1 MLPPLPRV
9 YFDPS
14 DHRLLA
20 VVNDVLDPA
29 RRQGR
34 DVKTLLEPF
43 LHPNGIKTLASTA
56 NLRIAYAVVSLL
68 GSLESGLAQER
79 LQALRSLR
87 DEVMTAPTGF
97 MRRNTARVLLQIMKE
112 LVRAPRGSLEQLR
125 LAHEFRVAATGRPR
139 MIRAQLAKYHLMEMP
154 EEWNQLTFDD
164 RVHDANTK
172 GRKSPTHLIMD
183 AWIKGIRRLTVVY
196 YNFVRPDVARELLES
211 ARIMDV
217 EVHVGVEL
225 AARHRD
231 RFVHVIWEP
240 KGFTEQGEYLR
251 FLESP
256 PVRDFMTMGREVSL
270 FRRKYVYAALEAFNT
285 HHRSSILREFGLDLP
300 RLAREDFDA
309 YVGSGQPSLVHLGG
323 FIHRTALPL
332 MKRRVDDLRDEYA
345 RAASPEARRDIE
357 MQVDTLDAL
366 DADTFVQRYL
376 LPGDNPGLPN
386 PMAPSA
392 DDPELLTLS
401 PLDLLHRLR
410 GLHSVNRFTLNTVDL
425 TQADVIELVYDCRGL
440 INHLELFSLRDVVDN
455 RFRDGEAL
463 GQLREALNRGD
474 VVALKRIVL
483 ENIDHLCLG
492 DMDCEAE
499 SDEAVKLRDIL
510 ADINTLAGL
519 YSHNPLHTCI
529 GSGSTGH
536 SSRSFGMGFAVLE
549 TLPPRA
555 AHLARERSRHGR
567 GVCLPIA
574 TTVRE
579 RHTYSPVEAVTPLGR
594 AARAV
599 LDRLPLLRR
608 LGRAREVDY
617 LSERTRI
624 MPGRCGNIAM
634 LGGQTEA
641 SNGFSTARPEDRAR
655 TGHLTPFYL
664 NTTLR
669 NWLKVLLG
677 FIPAFLTFSLS
688 KDWWVLAYLGAFI
701 WLGITAGRNVVQSV
715 LGGGGLGSL
724 SLLRWHQYVNWSRI
738 ADSLMFTGFSVPLL
752 DWLCKGVLLDSG
764 LGINTATSPVLLYAV
779 MGLTNGLYIFSHNM
793 FRGLPREAACW
804 NLFRSALSIPLAV
817 AFNWVAGLAL
827 AAMGVAQVDPVL
839 QQWAAVISKLASDC
853 VAGVIEGLADRGA
866 NVRMRLWDYRGKT
879 AQVLAVYARLDSL
892 FPERDTLRMMA
903 DPETLVREVRQLREQ
918 GVIREELDKA
928 VMLNALDLLTF
939 WMYQPRAATAL
950 AALLREMKPEERRIF
965 FMSQLVLMRERDVSQ
980 LFVDG
985 VVGRNF
991 SRALSFYLVRY
1002 PGYLRA
1008 LDTMLRRLGTP
1019 GHAGTGPMRA
1029 STEEGLD

>member
-1 MLPPLPRV
+1 MFMLPRIPRIF
-9 YFDPS
+9 FDPS

-43 LHPNGIKTLASTA
+43 LHPNGIKALASTA

-68 GSLESGLAQER
+68 GSLETGLASER

-87 DEVMTAPTGF
+87 DEVLAAPTGF

-112 LVRAPRGSLEQLR
+112 LVRAPRGSLEQLK

-154 EEWNQLTFDD
+154 EAWNQLTFDD

-196 YNFVRPDVARELLES
+196 YNFVRPDVARELLEA
-211 ARIMDV
+211 ARIMEV
-217 EVHVGVEL
+217 EVHIGVEL
-225 AARHRD
+225 AARHRE
-231 RFVHVIWEP
+231 RFVNIIWEP
-240 KGFTEQGEYLR
+240 KGFTEQGDYLR
-251 FLESP
+251 FLESG
-256 PVRDFMTMGREVSL
+256 PVRDFMALGREASG
-270 FRRKYVYAALEAFNT
+270 FRRKYVFAVLEAFNE
-285 HHRSSILREFGLDLP
+285 HHRASILREFGLDLP
-300 RLAREDFDA
+300 RLVREDFEGF
-309 YVGSGQPSLVHLGG
+309 VGSGQPSLLHLGG

-332 MKRRVDDLRDEYA
+332 MRERADALRREF
-345 RAASPEARRDIE
+345 AASADPDARRDIE
-357 MQVDTLDAL
+357 MQMDTLDAL

-392 DDPELLTLS
+392 DDPELLNLS
-401 PLDLLHRLR
+401 PLELMHRLR
-410 GLHSVNRFTLNTVDL
+410 GLHSVNRFVLNTVDL
-425 TQADVIELVYDCRGL
+425 TQADVIELLYDAKGMV
-440 INHLELFSLRDVVDN
+440 NHLELFSLRDVADN
-455 RFRDGEAL
+455 RFRDGEDL
-463 GQLREALNRGD
+463 GELREALNRGD
-474 VVALKRIVL
+474 VVALKRILL
-483 ENIDHLCLG
+483 ENIDQLCLG
-492 DMDCEAE
+492 DMDCAE
-499 SDEAVKLRDIL
+499 SDEAVKLREIL
-510 ADINTLAGL
+510 TDINTLAGL
-519 YSHNPLHTCI
+519 YRHNPLHTCI

-555 AHLARERSRHGR
+555 AHLARQGSGRGQGR

-579 RHTYSPVEAVTPLGR
+579 RHTYSPVEGVTPLGR
-594 AARAV
+594 RVRAALERV
-599 LDRLPLLRR
+599 PVLRR

-617 LSERTRI
+617 ISERTRI
-624 MPGRCGNIAM
+624 TPGRCGNIAM
-634 LGGQTEA
+634 LGGLTEA
-641 SNGFSTARPEDRAR
+641 SNGLSLAEPGPGHRADR
-655 TGHLTPFYL
+655 LSPFYL

-688 KDWWVLAYLGAFI
+688 KDWWLLAYFGAFI

-715 LGGGGLGSL
+715 LGGGGVGSL

-752 DWLCKGVLLDSG
+752 DWLCKSVLLDAG
-764 LGINTATSPVLLYAV
+764 LGINTATNPVLLYAV

-793 FRGLPREAACW
+793 FRGLPREAAFW

-817 AFNWVAGLAL
+817 AFNWAAGLAL
-827 AAMGVAQVDPVL
+827 AAGGAAQVDPIL

-853 VAGVIEGLADRGA
+853 VAGAIEGLADRGV
-866 NVRMRLWDYRGKT
+866 NVRLRLWDYRAKI
-879 AQVLAVYARLDSL
+879 AQVLAVYARLDCL

-903 DPETLVREVRQLREQ
+903 DPETMVSEVRKLRER
-918 GVIREELDKA
+918 GEVVDELDKA

-965 FMSQLVLMRERDVSQ
+965 FTSQLVLLRERDVSQ

-1002 PGYLRA
+1002 PGYLKA
-1008 LDTMLRRLGTP
+1008 LDRMLLRLGTP
-1019 GHAGTGPMRA
+1019 GHAGRGGAGRA
-1029 STEEGLD
+1029 EIE